1 MKCSQDHPPPVCA
14 SCPSRRLR
22 ASYDF
27 QSAVTHACGYP
38 TEVLIEHTDMCQS
51 ELPTAAPTRAP
62 QMNPHV
68 RRSPDPGRRPP
79 DSHPGERRI
88 PDPYPPGGWQNTTSI
103 S

>member
-1 MKCSQDHPPPVCA
+1 MQPRSPS
-14 SCPSRRLR
+14 SCHSRRPR

-38 TEVLIEHTDMCQS
+38 TEVRIEHTDMCRS
-51 ELPTAAPTRAP
+51 ELPTTAPTRAP

-68 RRSPDPGRRPP
+68 RQSPEPGLRSP
-79 DSHPGERRI
+79 DSHPGGRRS
-88 PDPYPPGGWQNTTSI
+88 PDPYPPGGLQNPTGI